1 MRSPSVRKVWIEIRL
16 TNDDF
21 VDPRPSPSVRKVWI
35 EIVLSICTLLPHT
48 VTFCE
53 EGVD

>member
-21 VDPRPSPSVRKVWI
+21 VDPRPSPSVMKVWI
-35 EIVLSICTLLPHT
+35 EISTSLPIAILCA

>member
-1 MRSPSVRKVWIEIRL
+1 MSPSA
-16 TNDDF
+16 
-21 VDPRPSPSVRKVWI
+21 RKVWI
-35 EIVLSICTLLPHT
+35 EIVNALRFMYMSQ

>member
-1 MRSPSVRKVWIEIRL
+1 VRKVWIEIQVSADYLLGRESPSVRKVWIEMML
-16 TNDDF
+16 M
-21 VDPRPSPSVRKVWI
+21 VASSVV
-35 EIVLSICTLLPHT
+35 VQ